1 MILKVIENWGVN
13 IIFVFSCSIALVEG
27 RSLFTYQSPQARKRN
42 DPNCCE
48 VLIIIL
54 IVTICRYPRERA
66 STGIAAKL
74 AQLIGHEKNHIF
86 AILFPFLFVIGTQNL
101 YSHAVV

>member
-1 MILKVIENWGVN
+1 M
-13 IIFVFSCSIALVEG
+13 S
-27 RSLFTYQSPQARKRN
+27 SLAVSLWWKEDLYSHINRPKKKRN
-42 DPNCCE
+42 DPNCCK

-66 STGIAAKL
+66 TTGIAAKL

-86 AILFPFLFVIGTQNL
+86 AIFIPVLTTLCLPGFKVLALFATF
-101 YSHAVV
+101 